1 MIKLV
6 KVKEDI
12 TGWIMSEHGVPNS
25 RLKVI
30 RQVEDYIRSNGK
42 HEAQWLCECS
52 CKDHNQI
59 VVRGWCI
66 TNGHTLSCG
75 CLSKERLL
83 ERSKKYNKY
92 DLSGDFGIG
101 WTSNTNQEF
110 YFDLEDYDKIKDY
123 CWCESVKHNRYH
135 SLVTRDPLSGRTI
148 PMHYI
153 LECKYYDHINRNPL
167 DNRRVNLR
175 PCTPSENS
183 TNRPI
188 QSNNT
193 SGIIGVGWNKARN
206 KWKARLVTNHQEV
219 HLGYFINK
227 EDAIRARLHAE
238 QKYFKEFAPQ
248 RHLFEEY
255 GITEQND

>member
-1 MIKLV
+1 MV
-6 KVKEDI
+6 KVKEDM
-12 TGWIMSEHGVPNS
+12 TGWIMSEHGVPES
-25 RLKVI
+25 RLTVI
-30 RQVEDYIRSNGK
+30 RQVDDYIRSNGK

-52 CKDHNQI
+52 CEKHNQV

-66 TNGHTLSCG
+66 ANGHTLSCG
-75 CLSKERLL
+75 CLNKERIFQTH
-83 ERSKKYNKY
+83 KKYNKY

-110 YFDLEDYDKIKDY
+110 YFDLEDYDKIKNY
-123 CWCESVKHNRYH
+123 CWCESIKHNVYH
-135 SLVTRDPLSGRTI
+135 SLVTRDPISGKTI
-148 PMHYI
+148 LMHHI
-153 LECKYYDHINRNPL
+153 LGCKYYDHINRNPL
-167 DNRRVNLR
+167 DNRRANLR
-175 PCTPSENS
+175 PCTQSENS

-193 SGIIGVGWNKARN
+193 SGVIGVSWNKARK
-206 KWKARLVTNHQEV
+206 KWKARITTNHQEI

-227 EDAIRARLHAE
+227 EDAIRTRLRAE

-248 RHLFEEY
+248 RHLFEQY